1 MRILT
6 ILLIFAT
13 SSILSQM
20 FPDVHM
26 WPASSRRID
35 RNEYLVYLLNMEKSL
50 PDPSAESLARFLI
63 EPFVFVNRNCLGK
76 TENLTFTKIIELYN
90 EQYEIMRKEGTF
102 KEHDTEAVAKL
113 KHSRFQDRKI
123 VARVAG
129 HQPAFRAD
137 RYAELKYYMGKN
149 IVGTEVGL
157 TFEMESINAT
167 TIYTAQYFPC
177 HDEKVNTECQNI
189 YLTKA
194 EVKCHYP

>member
-1 MRILT
+1 
-6 ILLIFAT
+6 
-13 SSILSQM
+13 
-20 FPDVHM
+20 
-26 WPASSRRID
+26 
-35 RNEYLVYLLNMEKSL
+35 MEKSL
-50 PDPSAESLARFLI
+50 PDPTPESLARFLI

-102 KEHDTEAVAKL
+102 KVHDTEAVAKL
-113 KHSRFQDRKI
+113 KHQRFQDRKS
-123 VARVAG
+123 VARIAG
-129 HQPAFRAD
+129 HHPEFRVD
-137 RYAELKYYMGKN
+137 RHAEMNYYMGKN
-149 IVGTEVGL
+149 IVETAVGL

-177 HDEKVNTECQNI
+177 HDEKAECQNI